1 MTVTDCVVYELCLLL
16 PPANICK
23 YYNNNDDQNAPET
36 SEMCQELYQVSG
48 RCETD
53 TNIPYPDSSACEFIS
68 TILPKL
74 EGASKSLGLYSGLK
88 NSNATAATVCAW
100 VFGVLSLALGL
111 YSFLLYRRLRRTK
124 IALNPDPVAGGT
136 MA

>member
-1 MTVTDCVVYELCLLL
+1 MTVTIYVVYDICFVL

-23 YYNNNDDQNAPET
+23 NNNYNYEQNAPET
-36 SEMCQELYQVSG
+36 LEMCEELYQVSG
-48 RCETD
+48 RCETNL
-53 TNIPYPDSSACEFIS
+53 NIGYPDTSACEFIS

-74 EGASKSLGLYSGLK
+74 EGASKNLGLYSGIK
-88 NSNATAATVCAW
+88 NSNATVPIVCAW
-100 VFGVLSLALGL
+100 TFGVLSLALGV

-124 IALNPDPVAGGT
+124 VALNPDPVAGGT

>member
-1 MTVTDCVVYELCLLL
+1 MTVTVFVVNEICSLL

-23 YYNNNDDQNAPET
+23 NNNNNDDQNAPET
-36 SEMCQELYQVSG
+36 LEMCEELYQVAG
-48 RCETD
+48 RCEANL
-53 TNIPYPDSSACEFIS
+53 NIAYPDTSACEFIT

-88 NSNATAATVCAW
+88 NSNATVPIVCAW
-100 VFGVLSLALGL
+100 MFGVLSLALGI

-124 IALNPDPVAGGT
+124 VALNPDPVPGGT